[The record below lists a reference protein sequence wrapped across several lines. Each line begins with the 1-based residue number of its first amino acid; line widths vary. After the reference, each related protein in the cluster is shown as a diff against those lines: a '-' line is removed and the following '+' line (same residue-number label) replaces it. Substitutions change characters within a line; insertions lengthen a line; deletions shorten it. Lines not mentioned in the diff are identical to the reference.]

1 MKEMRYSP
9 LPRKSNCNENMAIW
23 QTNSLKSQIVPP
35 KKGAMFSRLYG
46 IVGVSAS
53 LWELAQF
60 LGLETE
66 MGVSSCYNHGESMC
80 RCCHRVTL
88 FCGRFAGIIDAIL
101 AATILKYLCPAL

>member
-1 MKEMRYSP
+1 MLRKRICVSPSFAFGFRRVQKLDPRSCSMKEMRYSP

-80 RCCHRVTL
+80 RC
-88 FCGRFAGIIDAIL
+88 
-101 AATILKYLCPAL
+101 